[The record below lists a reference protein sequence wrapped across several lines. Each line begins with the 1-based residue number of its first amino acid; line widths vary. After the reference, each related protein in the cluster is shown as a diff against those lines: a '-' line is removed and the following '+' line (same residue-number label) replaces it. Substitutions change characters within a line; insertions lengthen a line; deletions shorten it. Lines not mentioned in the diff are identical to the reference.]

1 MCYINP
7 TFYLLTYLPGAG
19 GMVVGVRSWSTV
31 TTWRAV
37 ISGVWSTS
45 VVVAGGCRPHATTVV
60 ARSSSSVVGC
70 GRVLT
75 MDTLNPNV
83 RAMEYAVRGPIVV
96 RAAEIEQEL
105 QQVRYQVHGPIA
117 IRGPSNRLS

>member
-1 MCYINP
+1 MI
-7 TFYLLTYLPGAG
+7 
-19 GMVVGVRSWSTV
+19 VGVRSSSRV
-31 TTWRAV
+31 TSWRAAV
-37 ISGVWSTS
+37 SGVWSTS
-45 VVVAGGCRPHATTVV
+45 VVVAGGCRPHAAVVTT
-60 ARSSSSVVGC
+60 ARSSSSASVGGC

-117 IRGPSNRLS
+117 SQTGSI